1 MLVAVLDDYLYIDG
15 GEISQFV
22 NGEADSVAS
31 RPGTWSLPFQDTI
44 HTHQVRL
51 QQ

>member
-1 MLVAVLDDYLYIDG
+1 VLGNYLYIDG

-22 NGEADSVAS
+22 NEEADSMPS
-31 RPGTWSLPFQDTI
+31 RPGTWNLPFQDTI
-44 HTHQVRL
+44 HTHQLRL